1 MKKWKLPK
9 RIVIAG
15 LHINGEIT
23 TTSINYCIVSLC
35 RYPVGSEKRLQMYQA
50 ATGRLGSACYIE
62 GALSS
67 LMFLALEFA
76 ENQNAGLLA
85 NANCGGRYQ
94 LVHQKCPFSGFWKD
108 CFYIVWSIITPL
120 SNRFRTILCHVIYNE
135 SLYSFPFTMSYILSI
150 SN

>member
-1 MKKWKLPK
+1 MKKGKLPK

-23 TTSINYCIVSLC
+23 TTSIDYCIVSLC
-35 RYPVGSEKRLQMYQA
+35 RYPVGSEKRLQMYQT
-50 ATGRLGSACYIE
+50 ATGQLGSACYIE

-85 NANCGGRYQ
+85 NANCGGGYQ
-94 LVHQKCPFSGFWKD
+94 LVHQKCSFSGF
-108 CFYIVWSIITPL
+108 
-120 SNRFRTILCHVIYNE
+120 
-135 SLYSFPFTMSYILSI
+135 
-150 SN
+150 